1 MPGNYDESYE
11 LFTDFINKQLVS
23 VRSKLK
29 NAEYYGKIRKA
40 YNEIKSGNYMRFI
53 DNYALL
59 SKINSNIKDNLD
71 IIDFLVKNNITNA
84 PQMDAAI
91 STILNDS
98 DLLRLA
104 GNQESK
110 EMLSGEEKQLTSIID
125 GTYDFET
132 FKNALL
138 NSGLSDEEIIAI
150 LTHEAE
156 KSTKVEEKHQ
166 LPSLEE
172 YNEEREE
179 VKELKE
185 LLDKV
190 NELTHKYYYLI
201 EDKPNNLISMY
212 RRTIKGANMLE
223 VNNMFNE
230 KDVLLCMHV
239 LNLIDLKDEAN
250 ELLNQRPIDI
260 ELVEVS
266 IDELTSAYENAS
278 QIKEEFEQ
286 EQSESIPL
294 DTSIFYLLEN
304 GNPMFNL
311 DDFSEEEKK
320 NISALLQDL
329 EMGLFDYERSKSSHS
344 RVLQTVKKSL
354 NVFVNKKR
362 NTSVSYV
369 RINSKD
375 LKDSKTLVLSIDDY
389 RRIFDTT
396 VSLLKTK
403 GKLIDEVISKI
414 KLSDEQLIQSNE
426 EFKSSLSLNSHGE
439 EVPSR

>member
-1 MPGNYDESYE
+1 MPGKYDESYE

-23 VRSKLK
+23 VRSKLN

-71 IIDFLVKNNITNA
+71 IIDFLVKNNITDA
-84 PQMDAAI
+84 PQMDEAI

-104 GNQESK
+104 GNHESK
-110 EMLSGEEKQLTSIID
+110 EILSGEEKQLTSIID

-138 NSGLSDEEIIAI
+138 NSGLSDEEIITI

-166 LPSLEE
+166 LPSLED

-190 NELTHKYYYLI
+190 NEFIDKYYYLI

-223 VNNMFNE
+223 VNNMFSE

-239 LNLIDLKDEAN
+239 LNMIDLKDEAN
-250 ELLNQRPIDI
+250 ELLNQIPIDI

-278 QIKEEFEQ
+278 VIKEEFEQ

-344 RVLQTVKKSL
+344 RVLQTVKKGL

-414 KLSDEQLIQSNE
+414 KSSDEQLIQSNE

>member
-1 MPGNYDESYE
+1 
-11 LFTDFINKQLVS
+11 
-23 VRSKLK
+23 
-29 NAEYYGKIRKA
+29 
-40 YNEIKSGNYMRFI
+40 
-53 DNYALL
+53 
-59 SKINSNIKDNLD
+59 
-71 IIDFLVKNNITNA
+71 
-84 PQMDAAI
+84 
-91 STILNDS
+91 
-98 DLLRLA
+98 
-104 GNQESK
+104 
-110 EMLSGEEKQLTSIID
+110 
-125 GTYDFET
+125 
-132 FKNALL
+132 
-138 NSGLSDEEIIAI
+138 
-150 LTHEAE
+150 
-156 KSTKVEEKHQ
+156 
-166 LPSLEE
+166 
-172 YNEEREE
+172 
-179 VKELKE
+179 
-185 LLDKV
+185 
-190 NELTHKYYYLI
+190 
-201 EDKPNNLISMY
+201 
-212 RRTIKGANMLE
+212 MLE
-223 VNNMFNE
+223 VNNMFSE
-230 KDVLLCMHV
+230 KDVLLCMHI
-239 LNLIDLKDEAN
+239 LNMIDLKDEAN

-278 QIKEEFEQ
+278 IIKEEFEQ

-375 LKDSKTLVLSIDDY
+375 LKDSKTLVLGIDDY

-414 KLSDEQLIQSNE
+414 KSSDEQLIQSNE